1 LALAREMATL
11 IERRVKTGVVP
22 GFPRKFVRPFFG
34 HLPERMARF

>member
-1 LALAREMATL
+1 MATL

-22 GFPRKFVRPFFG
+22 AFPWKFVRPFFG